1 MPKKKRYFFSV
12 VEEMVMNPKFDGYRV
27 GRIEIYDRKGESR
40 EARFLIPE
48 EFMVDFRRLWDSKD
62 VLNAGKVKWATI
74 SAYYSMFHCARALL
88 PSGCIEESF
97 CPQESA

>member
-12 VEEMVMNPKFDGYRV
+12 VEEMIMNPKFDGYRA

-48 EFMVDFRRLWDSKD
+48 EFMDALRELWDSKESD
-62 VLNAGKVKWATI
+62 KMPYIQWDCKVAEDGK
-74 SAYYSMFHCARALL
+74 R
-88 PSGCIEESF
+88 
-97 CPQESA
+97 